1 MRSSA
6 AGLGLALLSSATF
19 GTSGAFAKS
28 LIDAG
33 WSAEAAVATRVGI
46 AATLLVV
53 PALVALRG
61 RWAVFRR
68 SLGSIGVFGLFA
80 VAGTQVAYFNAVQ
93 YLPVGVALLL
103 EYSGIILVV
112 LWMWLVHGQRPR
124 RLTIAGAVAALV
136 GLVFV
141 LNLAGG
147 AHVNPVGLLW
157 GLVAAVG
164 LAAYFV
170 LSARVDPALPSTAL
184 ACGGMAFG
192 GLLLGAFGLFG
203 VLPMHATFGSVTFAG
218 HRTSWLVPVVGLSLV
233 AAVISYVAGIGAA
246 RILGAS
252 LSSFV
257 GLTEVLF
264 AVLIAWAALG
274 QLPTAMQAVG
284 GTLIVAGIAL
294 VRLDALRTPSPD
306 PARGDA
312 DEAVLAATPE
322 K

>member
-6 AGLGLALLSSATF
+6 AGLGLAGLSAATF

-33 WSAEAAVATRVGI
+33 WSAESAVATRVGI
-46 AATLLVV
+46 AAVLLAV
-53 PALVALRG
+53 PALIALRG

-68 SLGSIGVFGLFA
+68 SLGSIGVFGLLA
-80 VAGTQVAYFNAVQ
+80 VAGTQVAYFNALQ

-103 EYSGIILVV
+103 EYSGVILVV

-124 RLTIAGAVAALV
+124 RLTVAGAVAALV

-147 AHVNPVGLLW
+147 GAVNPVGLLW
-157 GLVAAVG
+157 GMAAAVG

-170 LSARVDPALPSTAL
+170 LSARVNPELPSTAL

-192 GLLLGAFGLFG
+192 AVILGAFGLFG
-203 VLPMHATFGSVTFAG
+203 VLPMHASFTSVRFAG
-218 HRTSWLVPVVGLSLV
+218 HQTSWLVPIVGLSLV

-264 AVLIAWAALG
+264 AVLIAWVALG
-274 QLPTAMQAVG
+274 QLPTAMQAIG

-294 VRLDALRTPSPD
+294 VRLDALRNPSPSSL
-306 PARGDA
+306 DA
-312 DEAVLAATPE
+312 AVERPLATTSG

>member
-6 AGLGLALLSSATF
+6 AGLGLAVLSAATF

-33 WSAEAAVATRVGI
+33 WSAESAVATRVGI
-46 AATLLVV
+46 AAVLLAV

-68 SLGSIGVFGLFA
+68 SLGSIGVFGLLA
-80 VAGTQVAYFNAVQ
+80 VAGTQVAYFNALQ

-103 EYSGIILVV
+103 EYSGVILVV

-147 AHVNPVGLLW
+147 AAVNPVGLLW
-157 GLVAAVG
+157 GMAAAVG

-170 LSARVDPALPSTAL
+170 LSARVNPELPSTAL

-192 GLLLGAFGLFG
+192 AVILGAFGLFG
-203 VLPMHATFGSVTFAG
+203 VLPMHATFDSVTFAG
-218 HRTSWLVPVVGLSLV
+218 HQTSWLVPIIGLSFV
-233 AAVISYVAGIGAA
+233 AAALAYVAGIGAA

-252 LSSFV
+252 LASFV

-264 AVLIAWAALG
+264 AVLVAWVALD

-284 GTLIVAGIAL
+284 GTLMVAGIAL
-294 VRLDALRTPSPD
+294 VRLDALRNPK
-306 PARGDA
+306 PAP
-312 DEAVLAATPE
+312 AVAEEKPALVAATE
-322 K
+322 V

>member
-6 AGLGLALLSSATF
+6 AGLGLAVLSAATF

-33 WSAEAAVATRVGI
+33 WSAESAVATRVGI
-46 AATLLVV
+46 AAVLLAV
-53 PALVALRG
+53 PALLALRG

-68 SLGSIGVFGLFA
+68 SLGSIGVFGLLA

-124 RLTIAGAVAALV
+124 RLTLAGAAAALV

-147 AHVNPVGLLW
+147 AAINPVGLLW
-157 GLVAAVG
+157 GMAAAVG
-164 LAAYFV
+164 LAVYFV
-170 LSARVDPALPSTAL
+170 LSARVNPELPSTAL

-192 GLLLGAFGLFG
+192 AVILGTFGLFG
-203 VLPMHATFGSVTFAG
+203 VLPMHATFGEVSFGG
-218 HRTSWLVPVVGLSLV
+218 HRTSWLVPIIGLSFV
-233 AAVISYVAGIGAA
+233 AAAFAYVAGIGAA

-252 LSSFV
+252 LASFV

-264 AVLIAWAALG
+264 AVLIAWVALG
-274 QLPTAMQAVG
+274 QLPTAVQAIG
-284 GTLIVAGIAL
+284 GTLMVAGIAL
-294 VRLDALRTPSPD
+294 VRLDALRSPESA
-306 PARGDA
+306 PAVA
-312 DEAVLAATPE
+312 DEPVPTLATTWV

>member
-6 AGLGLALLSSATF
+6 AGLGLAVLSAATF

-46 AATLLVV
+46 AAVLLAV
-53 PALVALRG
+53 PALIALRG
-61 RWAVFRR
+61 RWTVFRR
-68 SLGSIGVFGLFA
+68 SLGSIGVFGLLA

-124 RLTIAGAVAALV
+124 RLTIAGALTALV

-157 GLVAAVG
+157 GLGAAVG

-170 LSARVDPALPSTAL
+170 LSARVDPSLPSTAL

-192 GLLLGAFGLFG
+192 ALLLGAFGLFG
-203 VLPMHATFGSVTFAG
+203 VLPMHATFGSVALAG
-218 HRTSWLVPVVGLSLV
+218 HRTSWLVPVVGLSFV
-233 AAVISYVAGIGAA
+233 AAVVSYVAGIGAA

-252 LSSFV
+252 LASFV

-264 AVLIAWAALG
+264 AVLVAWVALG
-274 QLPTAMQAVG
+274 ELPTVVQAVG

-294 VRLDALRTPSPD
+294 VRLDALRSARPV
-306 PARGDA
+306 PALE
-312 DEAVLAATPE
+312 DEPASALAATSG

>member
-6 AGLGLALLSSATF
+6 AGLGLAVLSAATF

-33 WSAEAAVATRVGI
+33 WSAESAVATRVGI
-46 AATLLVV
+46 AALLLAV
-53 PALVALRG
+53 PAVVALRG

-68 SLGSIGVFGLFA
+68 SLGSIGVFGLLA
-80 VAGTQVAYFNAVQ
+80 VAGTQVAYFNALQ

-103 EYSGIILVV
+103 EYSGVILVV

-124 RLTIAGAVAALV
+124 RLTVAGALAALV

-147 AHVNPVGLLW
+147 AAVNPVGLLW
-157 GLVAAVG
+157 GLAAAVG

-170 LSARVDPALPSTAL
+170 LSARVNPELPSTAL
-184 ACGGMAFG
+184 ASGGMAFG
-192 GLLLGAFGLFG
+192 AVLLGTFGALG

-218 HRTSWLVPVVGLSLV
+218 HRTSWLVPIVGLSFV
-233 AAVISYVAGIGAA
+233 AAALAYVAGIGAA

-264 AVLIAWAALG
+264 AVLVAWVALD
-274 QLPTAMQAVG
+274 QLPTAVQAVG
-284 GTLIVAGIAL
+284 GALMVAGIAL
-294 VRLDALRTPSPD
+294 VRLDALRNPEPD
-306 PARGDA
+306 VAVTESKEP
-312 DEAVLAATPE
+312 VLATTSA